1 MKNVELSK
9 GCRSPKR
16 NLIGKRF
23 GRLVVKEFAGRNQK
37 SVPYWLCQCDCGN
50 YKIIENSSLIYGR
63 TKSCGCYNSEI
74 ATVLNTNHGESK
86 TKIYSVWNS
95 MIGRCERTSYWNYK
109 RYGGR
114 GIKVCDEWHDF
125 EKFKDWAYSTG
136 YDENAPRG
144 ACTLDRINSNGN
156 YEPEN
161 CRWAN
166 AKQQTVNREA
176 TKLYTIN
183 GTTLCF
189 SDWCKKYNRPKT
201 SVKRKMDLGMSL
213 IQALSETNERKA
225 PSML

>member
-1 MKNVELSK
+1 
-9 GCRSPKR
+9 
-16 NLIGKRF
+16 
-23 GRLVVKEFAGRNQK
+23 
-37 SVPYWLCQCDCGN
+37 
-50 YKIIENSSLIYGR
+50 
-63 TKSCGCYNSEI
+63 
-74 ATVLNTNHGESK
+74 
-86 TKIYSVWNS
+86 